1 MGILSDS
8 ISMSIYDTLTPYELR
23 SAERTHG
30 PEYIQK
36 MMHKVPEAE
45 SVKDREAFI
54 VERCKGKR
62 VLNLGCA
69 SGALHEKIKAVAAH
83 LRGIDKSEP
92 ADEIVDLDTIEP
104 GETGLGIYYVDIGEP
119 MFDLIVAGEILEHLS
134 NPGNFL
140 RSLKTFNCP
149 VILSVPNAFCHPGK
163 RWIDV
168 GYEHVNPD
176 HVAWYSWHT
185 LKVLVERCGFTVR
198 EFYWYRGKPLTAEGL
213 IFVVN

>member
-1 MGILSDS
+1 
-8 ISMSIYDTLTPYELR
+8 MSIYDTLTPYELR
-23 SAERTHG
+23 SAERSHG
-30 PEYIQK
+30 SDYIQK

-45 SVKDREAFI
+45 CVKDREAFI
-54 VERCKGKR
+54 IERCKGKR

-69 SGALHEKIKAVAAH
+69 SGTLHGKIKAVAASVY
-83 LRGIDKSEP
+83 GIDKQKP
-92 ADEIVDLDTIEP
+92 CDAIIDLDWIDHYDQQHWPEA
-104 GETGLGIYYVDIGEP
+104 ELVV
-119 MFDLIVAGEILEHLS
+119 MGEILEHLS
-134 NPGNFL
+134 NPGQLL
-140 RSLKTFNCP
+140 RLLKRNEQT
-149 VILSVPNAFCHPGK
+149 VLITVPNAFCHPGK

>member
-1 MGILSDS
+1 
-8 ISMSIYDTLTPYELR
+8 MSIYDTLTPYELR

-45 SVKDREAFI
+45 CVKDREAFI
-54 VERCKGKR
+54 IERCKGKS

-69 SGALHEKIKAVAAH
+69 SGSLHGKIKAVAA
-83 LRGIDKSEP
+83 RVYGVDKNQP
-92 ADEIVDLDTIEP
+92 CDLQQDLDSIEYIDP
-104 GETGLGIYYVDIGEP
+104 YWESATTNVMERAVFDIA
-119 MFDLIVAGEILEHLS
+119 VAGEILEHLS

-140 RSLKTFNCP
+140 RCLKDMNCP
-149 VILSVPNAFCHPGK
+149 VIITVPNAFCHPGK